1 MVNRSILHVFS
12 CGGYMFG
19 RRVVAVA
26 LLALLLMPLTAP
38 VAAEWEEDSWLS
50 NIIGPERLAL
60 GDEFGC
66 HGMPDIDI
74 STNNSV
80 ILQCRDYLTQRIEAS
95 KWGVE
100 PLSFGLSSGN
110 LTVTDASAISDAG
123 FKLIDSF
130 EEEINESPDGLSVI
144 QYNGGSLE
152 KNVGSTEQFD
162 DAVASGV
169 ELVNF
174 FWIAR
179 EHDVVVR
186 PDSELINSIE
196 STTAWFTTWGEH
208 YSYQESYGNFS
219 IIDNGSG
226 SWDVEFMPETGSGWS
241 VPVTSEFISLDANVI
256 SVQGESGPL
265 DELTV
270 DEPHLK
276 EGWRQE
282 ENSLFL
288 TLAPAHRVSIS
299 FDRSNLVYLEQVASP
314 QFNGHDLAI
323 TVAGHHTSDLFD
335 WSRRWDDSPMRFTW
349 LVEPREVA
357 GFSWLLPTIAV
368 LLALVAPVA
377 IIWLVKNDR
386 RAQQMVSVFDSLDEI
401 KFGEE

>member
-1 MVNRSILHVFS
+1 
-12 CGGYMFG
+12 MFG

-38 VAAEWEEDSWLS
+38 AAAEWEEDSWLS

-66 HGMPDIDI
+66 HGMPNVDI
-74 STNNSV
+74 STNNS
-80 ILQCRDYLTQRIEAS
+80 IISQCRDYLTERIEAS
-95 KWGVE
+95 KWGAE
-100 PLSFGLSSGN
+100 PLSFGLPSGN
-110 LTVTDASAISDAG
+110 LDADDASAVSDAG

-130 EEEINESPDGLSVI
+130 EEEIVESPDGLSVI

-162 DAVASGV
+162 DAVASGAQ
-169 ELVNF
+169 LVNF

-196 STTAWFTTWGEH
+196 SRTAWFTTWGEH
-208 YSYQESYGNFS
+208 YSYQETYANFS
-219 IIDNGSG
+219 VIDNGSG
-226 SWDVEFMPETGSGWS
+226 SWDVEFVPETGSIWA
-241 VPVTSEFISLDANVI
+241 VPVTSEFTALDANVI
-256 SVQGESGPL
+256 SVQDESSHL
-265 DELTV
+265 AELAV

-276 EGWRQE
+276 EGWRE
-282 ENSLFL
+282 DGDSLFL
-288 TLAPAHRVSIS
+288 TLAPNHRVNVS
-299 FDRSNLVYLEQVASP
+299 FDRSSSVHLEQVPSP
-314 QFNGHDLAI
+314 QFNGHNLAI

-349 LVEPREVA
+349 LVEPRDVV
-357 GFSWLLPTIAV
+357 GFSWLLPTVAV
-368 LLALVAPVA
+368 LLALAAPVA